1 MPCILLQTV
10 VNSFKGNP
18 VANTSDKSI
27 LICRRLIAIILVITF
42 TLTNFTFTPSR
53 SVYAESLLEGAY
65 PRHGIKEVNPREIID
80 SLSLPEEL
88 GSLVESFVPGKKS
101 SVISH
106 QSSEKEKGTGSDSI
120 EPEPVPF
127 SSSRRIDSHLKH
139 AGMTAS
145 GDIPGTS
152 VPVSI
157 VDAPKLILYLQ
168 DAHTNYDSETNISKI
183 IREIQKLLV
192 GAGFKPAPTLHLPFH
207 HPHPFR
213 IRVGH
218 GHVFLRVGIERGF
231 GQPAGRQYLL
241 LPQMTARHTTQGGFF
256 YRVERRPERHG
267 LLSAN
272 EIIGAVLMPRC
283 RL

>member
-106 QSSEKEKGTGSDSI
+106 QSSEKEKGTT
-120 EPEPVPF
+120 F
-127 SSSRRIDSHLKH
+127 SFLLK
-139 AGMTAS
+139 
-145 GDIPGTS
+145 
-152 VPVSI
+152 
-157 VDAPKLILYLQ
+157 K
-168 DAHTNYDSETNISKI
+168 N
-183 IREIQKLLV
+183 
-192 GAGFKPAPTLHLPFH
+192 TLSF
-207 HPHPFR
+207 
-213 IRVGH
+213 
-218 GHVFLRVGIERGF
+218 
-231 GQPAGRQYLL
+231 
-241 LPQMTARHTTQGGFF
+241 
-256 YRVERRPERHG
+256 
-267 LLSAN
+267 
-272 EIIGAVLMPRC
+272 
-283 RL
+283 